1 MTTRQAAHR
10 ARRVANGARQ
20 KSFLLSPEVIEKLE
34 KLAVVYGSETKAVT
48 AMILA
53 AGENPWR
60 DIHGIAGRA
69 CVAVLDGSRWSF
81 HHAHWDEQQD
91 AWLDIYSDR
100 ILNPVYWLPLPVTP
114 A

>member
-34 KLAVVYGSETKAVT
+34 RLAGVYGSETKAV
-48 AMILA
+48 AAAILA
-53 AGENPWR
+53 
-60 DIHGIAGRA
+60 
-69 CVAVLDGSRWSF
+69 
-81 HHAHWDEQQD
+81 
-91 AWLDIYSDR
+91 
-100 ILNPVYWLPLPVTP
+100 LPVTS

>member
-34 KLAVVYGSETKAVT
+34 KLAGVYGSETKAVAT
-48 AMILA
+48 AIMA
-53 AGENPWR
+53 
-60 DIHGIAGRA
+60 
-69 CVAVLDGSRWSF
+69 
-81 HHAHWDEQQD
+81 
-91 AWLDIYSDR
+91 
-100 ILNPVYWLPLPVTP
+100 LPITP